1 MSKIQTKKYYRI
13 NQEGKSEFSDTYNEQ
28 LGFIGRTDQF
38 IKSNQAWFLT
48 DKKAADKI
56 PRQRFFSLPLPV
68 KKFSPEEFADTIFAL
83 AELHKK
89 KNHDYAG
96 GIYLSDL
103 IASNRAGIPAW
114 KNALL
119 RIQQKMSR
127 LESFAKQG
135 EFAVAGEKLEDTC
148 EDLAVYSI
156 IMLMLYKY
164 KK

>member
-1 MSKIQTKKYYRI
+1 MTARI
-13 NQEGKSEFSDTYNEQ
+13 PE
-28 LGFIGRTDQF
+28 
-38 IKSNQAWFLT
+38 
-48 DKKAADKI
+48 
-56 PRQRFFSLPLPV
+56 
-68 KKFSPEEFADTIFAL
+68 KFSPDEFEAIMQSLVD
-83 AELHKK
+83 LHHE

-96 GIYLSDL
+96 GNYLSDL
-103 IASNRAGIPAW
+103 IASNRMGIPAW

-135 EFAVAGEKLEDTC
+135 EFKVADEKLEDTC
-148 EDLAVYSI
+148 KDLAVYSI

>member
-1 MSKIQTKKYYRI
+1 MKISSYT
-13 NQEGKSEFSDTYNEQ
+13 
-28 LGFIGRTDQF
+28 
-38 IKSNQAWFLT
+38 
-48 DKKAADKI
+48 
-56 PRQRFFSLPLPV
+56 
-68 KKFSPEEFADTIFAL
+68 KFSPGEFKKIMEDL
-83 AELHKK
+83 CELHEQ

-96 GIYLSDL
+96 GNYLSDL

-135 EFAVAGEKLEDTC
+135 EFKVADEKFEDSC
-148 EDLAVYSI
+148 KDLAVYSI

>member
-1 MSKIQTKKYYRI
+1 MSKRKD
-13 NQEGKSEFSDTYNEQ
+13 N
-28 LGFIGRTDQF
+28 
-38 IKSNQAWFLT
+38 
-48 DKKAADKI
+48 
-56 PRQRFFSLPLPV
+56 
-68 KKFSPEEFADTIFAL
+68 FSPDEFNRIMVSL
-83 AELHKK
+83 VLMHNS

-96 GIYLSDL
+96 GNYLSDL
-103 IASNRAGIPAW
+103 IASNRMGIPAW

-135 EFAVAGEKLEDTC
+135 EFKVTDEKFEDSC
-148 EDLAVYSI
+148 KDLAVYAI

>member
-1 MSKIQTKKYYRI
+1 MK
-13 NQEGKSEFSDTYNEQ
+13 NQDNFNPNEFGNIMHN
-28 LGFIGRTDQF
+28 LI
-38 IKSNQAWFLT
+38 
-48 DKKAADKI
+48 
-56 PRQRFFSLPLPV
+56 V
-68 KKFSPEEFADTIFAL
+68 
-83 AELHKK
+83 LHRA

-96 GIYLSDL
+96 GNYLSDL

-135 EFAVAGEKLEDTC
+135 EFKVTDEKLEDTAKDIC
-148 EDLAVYSI
+148 VYSI

>member
-1 MSKIQTKKYYRI
+1 MKISSYTKF
-13 NQEGKSEFSDTYNEQ
+13 NPGEF
-28 LGFIGRTDQF
+28 R
-38 IKSNQAWFLT
+38 
-48 DKKAADKI
+48 KI
-56 PRQRFFSLPLPV
+56 MEDLC
-68 KKFSPEEFADTIFAL
+68 
-83 AELHKK
+83 ELHES

-96 GIYLSDL
+96 GNYLSDL

-135 EFAVAGEKLEDTC
+135 EFKVTDEKVEDTLK
-148 EDLAVYSI
+148 DISVYCI
-156 IMLMLYKY
+156 ICLILYKH

>member
-1 MSKIQTKKYYRI
+1 MKKIK
-13 NQEGKSEFSDTYNEQ
+13 EFHPD
-28 LGFIGRTDQF
+28 
-38 IKSNQAWFLT
+38 
-48 DKKAADKI
+48 
-56 PRQRFFSLPLPV
+56 
-68 KKFSPEEFADTIFAL
+68 EFASLMNSLIDIHHA
-83 AELHKK
+83 

-96 GIYLSDL
+96 EEYLSDL
-103 IASNRAGIPAW
+103 IASRRAGIEPW

-135 EFAVAGEKLEDTC
+135 EFKVADEKLEDTC
-148 EDLAVYSI
+148 KDLAVYSI

>member
-1 MSKIQTKKYYRI
+1 MSKKK
-13 NQEGKSEFSDTYNEQ
+13 DV
-28 LGFIGRTDQF
+28 
-38 IKSNQAWFLT
+38 
-48 DKKAADKI
+48 
-56 PRQRFFSLPLPV
+56 FFKP
-68 KKFSPEEFADTIFAL
+68 FSPQEFNVIVDKLVKVHL
-83 AELHKK
+83 A

-96 GIYLSDL
+96 GDYLSD
-103 IASNRAGIPAW
+103 IMASKRMGITPW

-135 EFAVAGEKLEDTC
+135 EFAVAGEKFEDTC

-156 IMLMLYKY
+156 IMLMLYKH